1 MNEQTKSTVERALQA
16 RIAQCTTQLEV
27 LRSTKAPFVSAYDL
41 NEHMAYWA
49 GERNAAMSALLG
61 LHSPELGV

>member
-1 MNEQTKSTVERALQA
+1 MNEQIKSTVERALQA

-27 LRSTKAPFVSAYDL
+27 LRAGPALRDL
-41 NEHMAYWA
+41 HEHLSYWT

-61 LHSPELGV
+61 LHSPEFGA